1 MDMSLGKLREL
12 GMDREAC
19 RAMVHGVTKS
29 QTWLS
34 NWTEMK
40 WVYQFEKNN
49 LKHLL
54 PKEKSSY
61 QEKLEFWKNCVHFH
75 KYGHFPVFKDIYG
88 EFKTNI

>member
-1 MDMSLGKLREL
+1 
-12 GMDREAC
+12 
-19 RAMVHGVTKS
+19 
-29 QTWLS
+29 
-34 NWTEMK
+34 MK